1 MLFSAVGTPGVL
13 GDEKHWNNVVQ
24 VALRLLGKD
33 RSMHM

>member
-13 GDEKHWNNVVQ
+13 GDEKHWNNVAQ